1 MLWEQNTTLQLIQSK
16 WKWNN
21 MSNETT
27 LALLIKLG
35 KGFNKSDVNA
45 ILECVTDDFEW
56 ILAIGPDAPQGK
68 IVRGREAVAA
78 TMTARA
84 KEIPELRFSETDL
97 IYSGDRVIGTY
108 RATGRYA
115 DGRPL
120 DVRGCDIYVIRDG
133 KIARK
138 DSYWKQI
145 AAGSNGG

>member
-1 MLWEQNTTLQLIQSK
+1 MSKPTHNTNDLA
-16 WKWNN
+16 
-21 MSNETT
+21 
-27 LALLIKLG
+27 LALLKKLG
-35 KGFNKSDVNA
+35 KGFNNSDANA
-45 ILECVTDDFEW
+45 VMDCVTDDFEW
-56 ILAIGPDAPQGK
+56 ILAAGPDAPHGK

-115 DGRPL
+115 DGRLL
-120 DVRGCDIYVIRDG
+120 DVRGCDLYVIRDG

-145 AAGSNGG
+145 DAGPSGG